1 MPLIVSGADDRQVKI
16 WRMNGKHVSMHRVYV
31 TCLYECSGLWGLG
44 WGSETVSICRY
55 VAYVGSLL
63 LIATQPDGLIFVF
76 ECVGMYPSGT
86 ALVVV

>member
-1 MPLIVSGADDRQVKI
+1 M
-16 WRMNGKHVSMHRVYV
+16 VSMCPCVESMLRVCMNV
-31 TCLYECSGLWGLG
+31 AASGVWD
-44 WGSETVSICRY
+44 
-55 VAYVGSLL
+55 GSLL